1 MIIEGGVTAPVWC
14 YFITEV
20 QRQVFPKMLKRNPGM
35 KKEDILLLYDNC
47 KSHNKSISTWWMRNI
62 DAFKL
67 TICPYTPEFN
77 PIELLFRTLKFSASD
92 GVERNTLLALTE
104 FLVWHMNKIKRNTF
118 ISYFQ
123 LCISE
128 MAEHILTFCNLKDD
142 NYPNPKDK
150 LPWKTGDNR
159 QNKYYCDHRRFIFLN
174 KEDAKNFMPPEKLP
188 EDRWK

>member
-1 MIIEGGVTAPVWC
+1 
-14 YFITEV
+14 
-20 QRQVFPKMLKRNPGM
+20 
-35 KKEDILLLYDNC
+35 
-47 KSHNKSISTWWMRNI
+47 MRNI

-67 TICPYTPEFN
+67 TICPYTPECNYFYCIHIISFIVN
-77 PIELLFRTLKFSASD
+77 PIERLFHSLKFRASD
-92 GVERNTLLALTE
+92 GVERNTLLELTE

-128 MAEHILTFCNLKDD
+128 MAEHILTFCHLKDE

-159 QNKYYCDHRRFIFLN
+159 QNKYFCDHRRFIFLN
-174 KEDAKNFMPPEKLP
+174 KEDAKDFMPPEKLP